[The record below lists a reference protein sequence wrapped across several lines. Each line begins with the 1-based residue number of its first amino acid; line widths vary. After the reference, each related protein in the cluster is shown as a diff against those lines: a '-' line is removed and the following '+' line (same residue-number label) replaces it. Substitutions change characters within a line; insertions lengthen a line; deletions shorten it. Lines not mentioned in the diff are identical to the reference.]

1 MLSNTAFNLQEDQLM
16 LHRESSNCSIN
27 RRTFLTGCAVV
38 GAVAALPR
46 FQLPASAEEQKK
58 AGVLKLGSQEGRIP
72 GKSLKEKVAT
82 LESWGGCGMEF
93 GGNAAGRIKDIKE
106 ALAGTNIKVSAIC
119 WGSHGGDLVSMDMEK
134 RKKGIQ
140 DLKDILSAAGELE
153 STGVIFV
160 PCFNKQSTLQNDE
173 IRKILIDILPALG
186 DHAQK
191 CKTRVLLEPL
201 NTGETFYLKKLEQAA
216 SICNELKNPGIA
228 LMGDFYHMKKEE
240 TSDKDAF
247 IAAGNNLHH
256 VHLASTTRVLPGQDD
271 RSYVEGFRGLK
282 MIGYQDYCSLEC
294 GCKGKPE
301 EEIPKA
307 FQFLKKQWEEATV

>member
-1 MLSNTAFNLQEDQLM
+1 MDQ
-16 LHRESSNCSIN
+16 IN
-27 RRTFLTGCAVV
+27 RRSFLKAFAIGGAFAAVSGLSV
-38 GAVAALPR
+38 
-46 FQLPASAEEQKK
+46 PAIAEEKK
-58 AGVLKLGSQEGRIP
+58 STAVLKLSSQEGRIP
-72 GKSLKEKVAT
+72 GGSLKEKIT
-82 LESWGGCGMEF
+82 NLEKWGGCGMEF
-93 GGNAAGRIKDIKE
+93 GGNPKGRIKEIQDAMK
-106 ALAGTNIKVSAIC
+106 GTGMKVSALC

-140 DLKDILSAAGELE
+140 DMKDALTTAGELE

-160 PCFNKQSTLQNDE
+160 PCFNKQSHLKPDE
-173 IRKILIDILPALG
+173 IRKILIDILPDLG

-191 CKTRVLLEPL
+191 CKSRVLLEPL
-201 NTGETFYLKKLEQAA
+201 NTGETFYMKRLEQAA
-216 SICNELKNPGIA
+216 SICNELKNPGVAI
-228 LMGDFYHMKKEE
+228 MGDFYHMKKEE

-247 IAAGNNLHH
+247 VAAGSYLHH

-271 RSYVEGFRGLK
+271 RSYIEGFKGLK

-307 FQFLKKQWEEATV
+307 FAFLKEQWEEATI